1 MSAVIYGVPV
11 KQFEHRSV
19 RRKQIVLALKFLCV
33 EKEISWHSV
42 SLSKKASQSFG
53 NRHNSQ
59 NKKCKRSCSVAS
71 AEDCG

>member
-42 SLSKKASQSFG
+42 SLSKASQSFG